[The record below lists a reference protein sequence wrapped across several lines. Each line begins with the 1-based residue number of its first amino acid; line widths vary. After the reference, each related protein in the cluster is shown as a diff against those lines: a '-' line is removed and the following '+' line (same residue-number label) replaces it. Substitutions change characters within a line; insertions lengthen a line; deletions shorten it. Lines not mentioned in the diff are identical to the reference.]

1 MFDGWKRGKLTT
13 NSGATRNSF
22 LFDFHPRL
30 GGLHLF
36 KQLAVKSSDLSQAQ
50 KKKTAAEIQKMTT
63 IFTQNGQKLSFCSI
77 TFFSAGSVCADL

>member
-50 KKKTAAEIQKMTT
+50 KKKTAAKTEQIQKIIT
-63 IFTQNGQKLSFCSI
+63 IFTQNDNF
-77 TFFSAGSVCADL
+77 

>member
-50 KKKTAAEIQKMTT
+50 KKKTAAKAEQI
-63 IFTQNGQKLSFCSI
+63 
-77 TFFSAGSVCADL
+77 

>member
-36 KQLAVKSSDLSQAQ
+36 KQLAVKSCNLSQNE
-50 KKKTAAEIQKMTT
+50 KKITVARAEQIKKCQQLSLKITT
-63 IFTQNGQKLSFCSI
+63 F
-77 TFFSAGSVCADL
+77 DH

>member
-36 KQLAVKSSDLSQAQ
+36 KQLAVKPSDLSQAQ
-50 KKKTAAEIQKMTT
+50 KKETAAKAEQIPKMTT
-63 IFTQNGQKLSFCSI
+63 IFSQNDNF
-77 TFFSAGSVCADL
+77 